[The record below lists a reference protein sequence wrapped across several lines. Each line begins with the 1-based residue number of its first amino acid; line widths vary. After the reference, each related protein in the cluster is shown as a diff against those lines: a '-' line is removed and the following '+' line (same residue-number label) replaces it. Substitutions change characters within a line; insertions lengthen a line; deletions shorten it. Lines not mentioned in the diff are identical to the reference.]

1 MFIKSL
7 VIHPADNVAVVLED
21 AHKGDYIE
29 QRGEQVTLLEDIEF
43 AHKVALKDFAKDE
56 PVYKYGVPI
65 GNAKE
70 PIKKGAWVHGN
81 IYCGRGTKRRPEH
94 EHRD

>member
-43 AHKVALKDFAKDE
+43 AHKVALGTHQNRGLGTWQYLLRTGDE
-56 PVYKYGVPI
+56 
-65 GNAKE
+65 KE
-70 PIKKGAWVHGN
+70 
-81 IYCGRGTKRRPEH
+81 T
-94 EHRD
+94 